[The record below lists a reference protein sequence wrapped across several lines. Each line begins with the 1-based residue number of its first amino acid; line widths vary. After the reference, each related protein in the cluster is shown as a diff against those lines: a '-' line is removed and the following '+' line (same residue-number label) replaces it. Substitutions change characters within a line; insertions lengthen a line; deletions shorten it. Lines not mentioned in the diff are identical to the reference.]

1 MHLSFKVKIK
11 LAWRSFTPSAR
22 KPLNTY
28 SFDLPELLP
37 ISLRKKKPM
46 PCGNVR
52 LAQYF
57 HYFSSL
63 VSVHI
68 RFVSYVIWYFGAA
81 VSVTICVRAL
91 CFPCNLPH
99 VLSKWRSHSCSD
111 CNHSMA
117 NMVRALLW
125 ITRVSRQSRRLQEP
139 SAVVKEQHY
148 MNDYSHC
155 NLQQVCVFKFV
166 VHLAFVC
173 VFLSVDIELS
183 NHYIWP
189 LWGPIL
195 NTALLFLIV
204 RTWQQSKTEKR
215 LNNTKYQQLSITS
228 FASWGKS
235 CFLSTVTDREKTKKK
250 KWIFETCLQL
260 NLFWSNSWITV
271 NRALTY
277 FFGFQSLR
285 LVQVSSASHR
295 EASCF
300 REAPSSLSLSHT
312 HSLFCS
318 QRFDVTA
325 READATKEF
334 LESNLVSVFAA
345 AEVLPKQAPQL
356 IWSKQDREA
365 DTSLPVKTEER
376 SL

>member
-1 MHLSFKVKIK
+1 MWDWHST
-11 LAWRSFTPSAR
+11 FTTF
-22 KPLNTY
+22 PLWCQCT
-28 SFDLPELLP
+28 SGLWAMWFD
-37 ISLRKKKPM
+37 ISVPQCL
-46 PCGNVR
+46 
-52 LAQYF
+52 
-57 HYFSSL
+57 H
-63 VSVHI
+63 
-68 RFVSYVIWYFGAA
+68 
-81 VSVTICVRAL
+81 VTICVRAL

-155 NLQQVCVFKFV
+155 NRQQVCVFKFV
-166 VHLAFVC
+166 VHLAFVW

-235 CFLSTVTDREKTKKK
+235 CFLSTVTDGEKTKKK
-250 KWIFETCLQL
+250 K
-260 NLFWSNSWITV
+260 V
-271 NRALTY
+271 NIWNMPPA
-277 FFGFQSLR
+277 QSL
-285 LVQVSSASHR
+285 
-295 EASCF
+295 
-300 REAPSSLSLSHT
+300 
-312 HSLFCS
+312 
-318 QRFDVTA
+318 
-325 READATKEF
+325 
-334 LESNLVSVFAA
+334 
-345 AEVLPKQAPQL
+345 L
-356 IWSKQDREA
+356 IK
-365 DTSLPVKTEER
+365 
-376 SL
+376 